1 MKKYWLHP
9 KYCWYNFCYLK
20 VFNKHLNNVYLA
32 TLVFKTLYRPK
43 HAEIGSICANQGGLQ
58 QNLVEEGRRFVT
70 KTPMCGNLKCKVIDL
85 GWFILLS
92 HNWSM
97 YSIIIKLSGLQIAN
111 YDGVGIIVQLTI
123 LFMLIDI
130 RNSGTRLS
138 HWYWK
143 LYRTTIVLHAD
154 RTPSHVQPD
163 MPGCGSTHMAETRL
177 ESGCVPVAN
186 SGCRAGTTTRTSL
199 ATSGGGWWLSSI

>member
-1 MKKYWLHP
+1 MGILLMLKYYESIISIYFSDFMKKYWLHP

-163 MPGCGSTHMAETRL
+163 MLRL
-177 ESGCVPVAN
+177 WIDPYGRDKAGVGLRPSGE
-186 SGCRAGTTTRTSL
+186 
-199 ATSGGGWWLSSI
+199 